1 MDGGHPDGLIALR
14 VRDIS
19 SLARDRSFETSFATT
34 QPQPALTIWP
44 PSTWTEPAR

>member
-19 SLARDRSFETSFATT
+19 SLARDRSFETTLAMT
-34 QPQPALTIWP
+34 QPQPGPDDLATIDLDR
-44 PSTWTEPAR
+44 TG